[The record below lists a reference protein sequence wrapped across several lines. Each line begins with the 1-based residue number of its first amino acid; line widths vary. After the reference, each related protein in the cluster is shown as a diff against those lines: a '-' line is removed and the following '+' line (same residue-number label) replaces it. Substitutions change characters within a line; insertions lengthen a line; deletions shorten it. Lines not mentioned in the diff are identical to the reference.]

1 MLSTSTSNGLQEIN
15 AVSAGKFAKSD
26 SAVRSVEQMERQL
39 DYVVDL
45 IASDRPTSP
54 ASVDQYFELSGATKS
69 QAGCLRFS
77 VILTCQSHVANL
89 RAMKKKKKKSMEQ
102 IAGQHEI
109 ILVDAVWHQAA
120 TAICQELGITL
131 AVAPR
136 NRLGSMRA
144 IGVRNATGDVLTFVD
159 LRNVEALKCMPDHV
173 TELLK
178 GCDVV
183 QSDGS
188 PIACEKRSP
197 LHSWNQICS
206 VGRDVLRSCVANAAA
221 TVIRW
226 ACGINTRVFENP
238 IQSIRRSLWDQL
250 RLTEQGTAASLELS
264 LRCAWSS
271 NSFAEFGTQAR
282 ANSTQPPRIRQSLKL
297 LCESMRIAVVQ
308 RPDRMIVAPAVATF
322 VCALAMLAWTIL
334 SARMLGSLATLV
346 WTGTASVTMMI
357 AALWVTA
364 GWVATEYARQRKW
377 MVLKSQ
383 SESCLRTISTKS
395 SFIIGGS
402 LITAGMLM
410 MSLGAWIGA
419 SESAV
424 NSLSSTWTMSNTIAW
439 VWPGATM
446 TLIGHQL
453 SMAGMLVSWFRRQPL
468 Q

>member
-1 MLSTSTSNGLQEIN
+1 MLSTSTSNGIQEIN

-45 IASDRPTSP
+45 IASDRPPSP
-54 ASVDQYFELSGATKS
+54 ACVDQYFEQSGASKS
-69 QAGCLRFS
+69 EVGCLRFS

-89 RAMKKKKKKSMEQ
+89 RAMLETAKKNMEQ

-159 LRNVEALKCMPDHV
+159 LRNAESLKCLPDHLN
-173 TELLK
+173 ELSK
-178 GCDVV
+178 GSDVV
-183 QSDGS
+183 QSDGNS
-188 PIACEKRSP
+188 IACEKLTSLP
-197 LHSWNQICS
+197 SWNQACS
-206 VGRDVLRSCVANAAA
+206 VGRDILRRCVASGTQ
-221 TVIRW
+221 TVVRW
-226 ACGINTRVFENP
+226 ACGMNTRVFESP
-238 IQSIRRSLWDQL
+238 IQTVRRSLWDQL
-250 RLTEQGTAASLELS
+250 RLTEQGAAASLELS
-264 LRCAWSS
+264 LRCGWSS
-271 NSFAEFGTQAR
+271 NSFAEFGSKLQT
-282 ANSTQPPRIRQSLKL
+282 NNVQPPRIRQSLKL
-297 LCESMRIAVVQ
+297 LCESMRIAVAQ
-308 RPDRMIVAPAVATF
+308 RPDRMIVAPAVVTF
-322 VCALAMLAWTIL
+322 VSALALLAWTIL
-334 SARMLGSLATLV
+334 SARMLGSMATLV

-364 GWVATEYARQRKW
+364 GWIATEYARQRKW

-383 SESCLRTISTKS
+383 SESCLKTISTKS

-410 MSLGAWIGA
+410 MCLGAWIGA

-424 NSLSSTWTMSNTIAW
+424 NSLSSTWTMSNTISW